1 MDTIKQARDALAKAR
16 RDFERDM
23 RWLRSRYGIAPEPE
37 SHQLKPTLVA
47 CLDALA
53 EGDPDAMQKAV
64 DSFVTLHRSI
74 MAHVAW
80 HLLEQTKRALK
91 PLRNTDPALFE
102 QKLALW
108 NKASWAY
115 TNAQF
120 RRKLDQYRACVRTV
134 VRI

>member
-1 MDTIKQARDALAKAR
+1 MDTIEQARDALAKAR
-16 RDFERDM
+16 RDFQRDM
-23 RWLRSRYGIAPEPE
+23 KWLRSRYGIIPEPE
-37 SHQLKPTLVA
+37 SHQLKPALVA
-47 CLDALA
+47 CLDALEKGDL
-53 EGDPDAMQKAV
+53 EGMKRAHA
-64 DSFVTLHRSI
+64 SFVTLHRSI

-80 HLLEQTKRALK
+80 HLLERTKRALK
-91 PLRNTDPALFE
+91 PMRDSDPALFE

-120 RRKLDQYRACVRTV
+120 RQHMDQYRACIRTV